1 MDKVIWKLI
10 GELKKKLT
18 GKWSYLLGNA
28 LVGVKVIFLPD
39 CPLVLFLLK
48 YKGVGAFLNKKKI
61 WTKNEESK
69 QGKPLK

>member
-18 GKWSYLLGNA
+18 GKWSYFLSNI
-28 LVGVKVIFLPD
+28 LVEGRVVFLSD

-48 YKGVGAFLNKKKI
+48 YKSVGAFLNKKNK
-61 WTKNEESK
+61 ESK

>member
-18 GKWSYLLGNA
+18 GEWSYFLGNV
-28 LVGVKVIFLPD
+28 LVGVRVVFLPD

-48 YKGVGAFLNKKKI
+48 YKDVRAFLNQKKKKWGI
-61 WTKNEESK
+61 QT
-69 QGKPLK
+69 GKAP